1 MLLFTI
7 FRNHNHIVQTVS
19 LLYAVHVHVFGDLN
33 NDFFA
38 MFFLTKIDI
47 VDCNIFVTGSC
58 GKLLYYPRCLE
69 NKVVVLSKPRQLVL
83 LCH

>member
-7 FRNHNHIVQTVS
+7 FRNHNHIVQIGS

-38 MFFLTKIDI
+38 MFFLAKIDI
-47 VDCNIFVTGSC
+47 VDLTLI
-58 GKLLYYPRCLE
+58 
-69 NKVVVLSKPRQLVL
+69 
-83 LCH
+83 